1 MSSIFFTYLFT
12 TINKQKQKHLTI
24 GAILMLLIFLVSSV
38 LFVSTSIQTSLKSA
52 IANEPDFIVK
62 RYLGGKEVFVPNA
75 WEDKILNIYGVSK
88 VTKRVYGRY
97 YFDNNHFCLLV
108 GVDALDEQN
117 NKYLDKIMQ
126 KSDLKSFI
134 NGKFMIVGSGVK
146 NYLNANSYNGFYNF
160 LTPNGKM
167 LRLKVLKTLPKALN
181 LVSNDIVLVPQNV
194 AREILGLNQ
203 DSSSDITFNVPSK
216 EEWQNIKLKISELFY
231 DAKVITKNEIKR
243 YYNSLFNYK
252 GGLFLM
258 LFLVTLSTFGLIL
271 YHRYSLANL
280 SERKEIAILRAIG
293 WSIKDILTFK
303 FLEGIMLFFVSFS
316 FGVALAFGYVFYL
329 GAPIL
334 KDIFLGSSN
343 LKNVVHFEVAVD
355 FTTLLSIFLLFGVL
369 YIASILI
376 PIWRIAITNPKE
388 AMK

>member
-24 GAILMLLIFLVSSV
+24 GSILMILIFLVSSV

-62 RYLGGKEVFVPNA
+62 RYRGVREVFVPNA

-97 YFDNNHFCLLV
+97 YFDNTHFCLLV

-316 FGVALAFGYVFYL
+316 FGVALAYGYVFYL

>member
-1 MSSIFFTYLFT
+1 
-12 TINKQKQKHLTI
+12 
-24 GAILMLLIFLVSSV
+24 

-62 RYLGGKEVFVPNA
+62 RYRGGREVFVPNA

-388 AMK
+388 AMKW